1 MKKVMFVMAIFMI
14 GVIIGGFVSPLV
26 TNMVDEKI
34 NTTVVVKRAANIPS
48 GFVRVTYHVDGF
60 NKITEVTEVKDLAD
74 GSSYKLVRTI
84 GYGAYLYA
92 VSNNNKAL

>member
-34 NTTVVVKRAANIPS
+34 NTTVVVRRAANIPT
-48 GFVRVTYHVDGF
+48 GFIRVTYHVDGF
-60 NKITEVTEVKDLAD
+60 NRITEVTEVKDLAD
-74 GSSYKLVRTI
+74 GSSYCLTREV
-84 GYGAYLYA
+84 GYLGYLYA
-92 VSNNNKAL
+92 ANNNKAL